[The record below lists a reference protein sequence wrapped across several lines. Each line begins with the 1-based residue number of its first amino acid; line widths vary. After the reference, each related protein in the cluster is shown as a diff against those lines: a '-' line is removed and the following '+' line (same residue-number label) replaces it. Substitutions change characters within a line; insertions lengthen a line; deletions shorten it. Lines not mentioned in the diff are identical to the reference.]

1 MNAQAKTPPQT
12 RLGFRRI
19 IPGLILGFMV
29 VIGLALLAD
38 LRMVSL
44 TMLDFSWWVFPL
56 ALLCATASFFIRF
69 LRWHFYLHQIGVT
82 KIRWPLSLRLFMA
95 GFPLAVTPVNVG
107 ELMKGVWLNQ
117 KTGMPVGRGISVVVA
132 ERITDGIAILFLSLV
147 GVALYPQF
155 WPAFAAILT
164 LVLGLVVLLQ
174 IRPAALAVLSWVEKF
189 PSTQDFVN
197 GLREFYEGSYSLL
210 RPGPLLAAVGLGLLA
225 WGGMGM
231 AFYMILFGL
240 GFSPTP
246 SLAAFAIFLVS
257 LATMVGAATT
267 LPGGLGAEEASLA
280 GLLCLSIGA
289 SPAIAA
295 AATLLFRLVTLWYS
309 VGLGILVWT
318 MSKDLLGLQV
328 EHEIIVAG

>member
-1 MNAQAKTPPQT
+1 MNAQAKTPAQT

-19 IPGLILGFMV
+19 IPGLILGFIV
-29 VIGLALLAD
+29 IIGLALLAD

-56 ALLCATASFFIRF
+56 ALLCATVSFFFRF
-69 LRWHFYLHQIGVT
+69 LRWHFYLHQIGVS
-82 KIRWPLSLRLFMA
+82 KIGWLLSLRLFMA
-95 GFPLAVTPVNVG
+95 GFPLSVTPVNVG

-117 KTGMPVGRGISVVVA
+117 KTGIPVGRGISVVVA

-147 GVALYPQF
+147 GVAIYPQF
-155 WPAFAAILT
+155 WPAFVAVLT
-164 LVLGLVVLLQ
+164 IVLGLVVILQ
-174 IRPAALAVLSWVEKF
+174 VRPAALGVLGWLEKF
-189 PSTQDFVN
+189 PSLQGFVN

-210 RPGPLLAAVGLGLLA
+210 LPGPLLAAVVLGLLA

-231 AFYMILFGL
+231 AFYMVLFGL
-240 GFSPTP
+240 GYTPTF

-267 LPGGLGAEEASLA
+267 LPGGLGAMEASLA
-280 GLLCLSIGA
+280 GLLCFSVDA
-289 SPAIAA
+289 TPAMAA

-318 MSKDLLGLQV
+318 MSKDLLGLQA
-328 EHEIIVAG
+328 EHDIIVAG

>member
-1 MNAQAKTPPQT
+1 
-12 RLGFRRI
+12 
-19 IPGLILGFMV
+19 MV

-69 LRWHFYLHQIGVT
+69 LRWHYYLHQIGVT

-95 GFPLAVTPVNVG
+95 GFPLARDPGQRGRIDERGVAQPEDRYAGRTRHFSRGGRAHHGWYCHLVPVVG
-107 ELMKGVWLNQ
+107 GGSAVSTVLAGFC
-117 KTGMPVGRGISVVVA
+117 GHPHPGFGA
-132 ERITDGIAILFLSLV
+132 GGIAASPPGGIGS
-147 GVALYPQF
+147 
-155 WPAFAAILT
+155 AFMGRKIPFHA
-164 LVLGLVVLLQ
+164 GFCQ
-174 IRPAALAVLSWVEKF
+174 WLA
-189 PSTQDFVN
+189 
-197 GLREFYEGSYSLL
+197 RFYEGSYSLL

-257 LATMVGAATT
+257 LATMIGAATT

-280 GLLCLSIGA
+280 GLLCLSVGA
-289 SPAIAA
+289 SPAMAA

>member
-1 MNAQAKTPPQT
+1 
-12 RLGFRRI
+12 
-19 IPGLILGFMV
+19 MV

-56 ALLCATASFFIRF
+56 ALLCATVSFFIRF
-69 LRWHFYLHQIGVT
+69 LRWHYYLHQIGVSN
-82 KIRWPLSLRLFMA
+82 IGWLLSLRLFMA
-95 GFPLAVTPVNVG
+95 GFPLAVTPINVG

-117 KTGMPVGRGISVVVA
+117 KTGIPVGRGISVVVA
-132 ERITDGIAILFLSLV
+132 ERITDGIAILLLSLV
-147 GVALYPQF
+147 GVLVYPEF

-164 LVLGLVVLLQ
+164 LVLGLVVVLQ
-174 IRPAALAVLSWVEKF
+174 IRPAAMAILSWIEKF

-210 RPGPLLAAVGLGLLA
+210 LPLPLLVAVGLGLLA
-225 WGGMGM
+225 WGGVGM
-231 AFYMILFGL
+231 SLYMILSGL
-240 GFSPTP
+240 GYSSTL
-246 SLAAFAIFLVS
+246 STAAFAIFLVS
-257 LATMVGAATT
+257 LATTIGAATT

-280 GLLCLSIGA
+280 GLLCISIGA
-289 SPAIAA
+289 APAMAA